1 MPTGVWFPRARAVEL
16 RPEQDAAIGEDDVR
30 VVALASALSHG
41 TEMLVY
47 RGEAPRDL
55 ALDLRWTWS
64 HQADA
69 LWERIDAGVW
79 ERTRNPW
86 TILSDVPARRFTDLA
101 TNADFLAHLDQCVAD
116 RHAYLTGPSWFA
128 G

>member
-1 MPTGVWFPRARAVEL
+1 MSLWREL
-16 RPEQDAAIGEDDVR
+16 PPGLEP
-30 VVALASALSHG
+30 L
-41 TEMLVY
+41 
-47 RGEAPRDL
+47 RDL

-101 TNADFLAHLDQCVAD
+101 TDADFLAQLDRCVAD

-128 G
+128 ATYGSSALRGVAYFSMEFGLGDALPLYAGGLGGLQATW

>member
-1 MPTGVWFPRARAVEL
+1 MSLLRDLPPR
-16 RPEQDAAIGEDDVR
+16 
-30 VVALASALSHG
+30 LAPL
-41 TEMLVY
+41 
-47 RGEAPRDL
+47 RDL

-86 TILSDVPARRFTDLA
+86 TILSDVPAHRFTDLA
-101 TNADFLAHLDQCVAD
+101 ADAVSPNWTDVS
-116 RHAYLTGPSWFA
+116 RTGTRI
-128 G
+128 